1 MIIDLGESRNKFR
14 ALTLFHA
21 SAQSKEV
28 PFKLYSLN
36 KKTNT
41 WVCVQQFTPK
51 SIKDVMSGY
60 NKTGDFETFIT
71 DYKIVE
77 EINAQKLKLVFNA
90 TNQNIIAM
98 RELDFTFDRSK
109 EFNFIISKIKKWAL
123 KN

>member
-1 MIIDLGESRNKFR
+1 
-14 ALTLFHA
+14 
-21 SAQSKEV
+21 
-28 PFKLYSLN
+28 
-36 KKTNT
+36 
-41 WVCVQQFTPK
+41 VQQFTPK